1 MAADGRKEKQ
11 KLIAANRRARRDYDL
26 TETIEAGIMLVG
38 SEVKSLREAQVQIAE
53 GFVRF
58 DDGEAYLLGMHV
70 SPYLHAQEHSGH
82 DPDRPRKLLMH
93 RRELD
98 RLKAQVDLERV
109 SIIPLSLYFKDG
121 RVKVELGIGKGR
133 KLHDKRHV
141 VAERDAKREVE
152 RALAQH
158 KRG

>member
-1 MAADGRKEKQ
+1 MAAGEAKKT
-11 KLIAANRRARRDYDL
+11 KLIAANRRARRDYDI
-26 TETIEAGIMLVG
+26 TETIEAGIMLAG
-38 SEVKSLREAQVQIAE
+38 SEVKSMREAQVQIAE

-58 DDGEAYLLGMHV
+58 DDGEAFLLGTHV
-70 SPYLHAQEHSGH
+70 SPYLHSQEHTGH

-98 RLKAQVDLERV
+98 RLKALVDLERV
-109 SIIPLSLYFKDG
+109 SIVPLSLYFKDG

-152 RALAQH
+152 RALAH
-158 KRG
+158 RERS